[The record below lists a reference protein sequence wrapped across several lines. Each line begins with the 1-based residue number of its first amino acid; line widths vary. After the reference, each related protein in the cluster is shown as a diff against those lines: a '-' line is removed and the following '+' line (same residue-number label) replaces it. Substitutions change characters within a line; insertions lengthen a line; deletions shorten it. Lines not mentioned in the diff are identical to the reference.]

1 MRVSGP
7 VEQGAFLQQ
16 LGIHARMAALLRGV
30 NTAAQ
35 AQALVAGF
43 ERLVLGGDANMGAI
57 YKVRRAVGGG

>member
-1 MRVSGP
+1 
-7 VEQGAFLQQ
+7 
-16 LGIHARMAALLRGV
+16 MAALLRGV